1 MFRRRHINEKD
12 AQVGVEKGRGG
23 CGLKW
28 RLLRHQKAIPVLACV
43 VYCVLFLPP

>member
-1 MFRRRHINEKD
+1 MFRRRLINEKD
-12 AQVGVEKGRGG
+12 AQVWEKGRGG

-28 RLLRHQKAIPVLACV
+28 RLLRHQEAIPVPACV